1 MKLNEIKVLDTKT
14 IDKIAA
20 GEVVERPASV
30 VKELVENAVD
40 AGATAISVE
49 IKNGGSDFIRIT
61 DNGSGIP
68 PVQVRTA
75 FLPHA
80 TSKLRQIEDLQSIGS
95 LGFRGEA
102 LPSIAS
108 VSQVE
113 MLTKTADSLIG
124 TRYVIEG
131 GTEVSFDEVGV
142 PDGTTFIIRNL
153 FFNTPARKKF
163 LKTAMT
169 EAGYVTELVEEMA
182 LSRPDIA
189 FKYTVN
195 GSNKLVT
202 SGNGN
207 LKEVIYRIYGRE
219 ISDALLEIE
228 KEEDGMT
235 IHGFIA
241 KPIIA
246 RSSRGMENY
255 FVNGR
260 YVKDKIVS
268 KSIEDAYTGFLM
280 MHKFP
285 FTVLNIMVPPELL
298 DVNVHPRKMEI
309 KFGNSETVYDFI
321 RTVIRE
327 KLSGKEFINPFTFGR
342 EPSYE
347 KASPAAPKNAP
358 EPFENR
364 RRDEFNRSYAH
375 PQATT
380 RAVLNTAKETAA
392 SVAENKIRRE
402 SEPEQVKEAA
412 TPDSVRLD
420 NQQNPVSEANTVKTA
435 EHVETGQSFTEEKD
449 AAVVREKP
457 SQLDFFEEK
466 ILTKTAAQEF
476 KIVGQV
482 FDTYWIIE
490 YQNKMLI
497 IDQHAAHEKVMFEHF
512 MEKFENR
519 EVTKQICAP
528 PVIVKLDGAHQA
540 IIDQFMDKFNEMGFE
555 IESFGGNDYAI
566 RAVPEDLMGLTEQD
580 VFISFLDELS
590 EGTQLNRINIIYY
603 RIATMACKAAVKGNM
618 RLSVKEAE
626 ALIAELLELKDPYNC
641 PHGRPTIIQ
650 MSKSELEGKFKR

>member
-1 MKLNEIKVLDTKT
+1 MNEIKVLDTKT

-68 PVQVRTA
+68 PMQVRTA

-124 TRYVIEG
+124 SRYVIEG

-153 FFNTPARKKF
+153 FYNTPARKKF

-235 IHGFIA
+235 IHGYIA

-321 RTVIRE
+321 RSVVRE
-327 KLSGKEFINPFTFGR
+327 KLSGKEFINSFTFGR

-347 KASPAAPKNAP
+347 KATPSMPKNAP
-358 EPFENR
+358 EPFEKR
-364 RRDEFNRSYAH
+364 RREEFNHTYAH
-375 PQATT
+375 PQTT
-380 RAVLNTAKETAA
+380 TQAVLTAAKETAA
-392 SVAENKIRRE
+392 AVSGNASVLGAGITSENEEPKEVQPFIQKAESIQQSDIK
-402 SEPEQVKEAA
+402 SEDNAAKKDISENIPEIK
-412 TPDSVRLD
+412 
-420 NQQNPVSEANTVKTA
+420 N
-435 EHVETGQSFTEEKD
+435 D
-449 AAVVREKP
+449 ALFREKP
-457 SQLDFFEEK
+457 TQLDLFEEK

-490 YQNKMLI
+490 YHNKMLI

-519 EVTKQICAP
+519 EVTKQICSP
-528 PVIVKLDGAHQA
+528 PVIVKIDGAHQA
-540 IIDQFMDKFNEMGFE
+540 ILNQFMDKFAEMGFE
-555 IESFGGNDYAI
+555 IEAFGGNDYAI

-590 EGTQLNRINIIYY
+590 EGTQLNRINVIYY

-626 ALIAELLELKDPYNC
+626 ALISDLLELKDPYNC